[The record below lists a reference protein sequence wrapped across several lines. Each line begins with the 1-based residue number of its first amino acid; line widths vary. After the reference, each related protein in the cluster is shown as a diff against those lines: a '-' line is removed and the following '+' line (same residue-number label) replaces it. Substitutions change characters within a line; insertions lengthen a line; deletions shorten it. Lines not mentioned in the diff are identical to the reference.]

1 MTSYVTSHVI
11 SNIDFIFVWHLNMT
25 CKYDAYIG
33 HLNMVSY
40 FHVYLWEKLLGP
52 KLSTHATIDVAFFS
66 ETVSEGWRSLGQ
78 NRPKHAIFLHDFR
91 CIPQW
96 PCFLSSDTYRFY
108 VSPNQFLREVVSSQI
123 EG

>member
-91 CIPQW
+91 CIPRPW
-96 PCFLSSDTYRFY
+96 YVRRFHSMSISFFTKVVFGRSLS
-108 VSPNQFLREVVSSQI
+108 
-123 EG
+123 